1 MNCCDVNF
9 HTFQQMLIRPKT
21 PKPKD
26 PDQYEFDD
34 PELERDYR
42 KMYETLQ
49 ELENEQKDREIEE
62 DPNIVRKAMEAALL
76 FGGAK

>member
-1 MNCCDVNF
+1 
-9 HTFQQMLIRPKT
+9 MLIRPKT

-42 KMYETLQ
+42 KMYEQLQ
-49 ELENEQKDREIEE
+49 ELEAEKAERDEE
-62 DPNIVRKAMEAALL
+62 DPNSIRKAMEAALL

>member
-1 MNCCDVNF
+1 MRV
-9 HTFQQMLIRPKT
+9 RPKT

-42 KMYETLQ
+42 KMYDQLQ
-49 ELENEQKDREIEE
+49 EIEAE
-62 DPNIVRKAMEAALL
+62 KAAALDEDDPNNIRKAMEAALL

>member
-1 MNCCDVNF
+1 MP
-9 HTFQQMLIRPKT
+9 IRPPT
-21 PKPKD
+21 AKPKD

-42 KMYETLQ
+42 KMYEQLQ
-49 ELENEQKDREIEE
+49 ELEAEKAAQAE
-62 DPNIVRKAMEAALL
+62 DDPTNIRKAMEAALL

>member
-1 MNCCDVNF
+1 MRV
-9 HTFQQMLIRPKT
+9 RPKT

-26 PDQYEFDD
+26 PDDYQFDD

-42 KMYETLQ
+42 KMYDQLQ
-49 ELENEQKDREIEE
+49 EIEAEKAAALDE
-62 DPNIVRKAMEAALL
+62 DDPSNIRKAMEAALL

>member
-1 MNCCDVNF
+1 MRV
-9 HTFQQMLIRPKT
+9 RPKT

-26 PDQYEFDD
+26 PDEYQFDD

-42 KMYETLQ
+42 KMYDQLQ
-49 ELENEQKDREIEE
+49 EIEAE
-62 DPNIVRKAMEAALL
+62 KAAALDDDDPNNIRKAMEAALL

>member
-1 MNCCDVNF
+1 
-9 HTFQQMLIRPKT
+9 MLIRPKT

-42 KMYETLQ
+42 KMYDQLQ
-49 ELENEQKDREIEE
+49 ELEAEKAARDEE
-62 DPNIVRKAMEAALL
+62 DDPNAIRKAMEAALL